1 MTLRQRSGECPFKSG
16 YMEMEEFERK
26 QEFSSEQ
33 CGFNSLASFLQFFW
47 VEKFFVQDFLEL
59 LARLCVQGGE
69 ACC

>member
-1 MTLRQRSGECPFKSG
+1 
-16 YMEMEEFERK
+16 MEEFERK